1 MFIPAFADYFLQ
13 STPIIPAAANPGY
26 CVSDLRRDFH
36 LHERVGLKVMDAVMG
51 RSAEEGL
58 RMLIFGAVGPD
69 GKDGGHARQLRGGYL
84 ATMEVREPSD

>member
-1 MFIPAFADYFLQ
+1 
-13 STPIIPAAANPGY
+13 
-26 CVSDLRRDFH
+26 
-36 LHERVGLKVMDAVMG
+36 MDAVMG
-51 RSAEEGL
+51 RSAEEGS